1 MATSTT
7 TTVTLRIDKSLKK
20 RLVKLASATARSSS
34 WLAAHAL
41 ETYVESQ
48 EWQIA
53 EMEKGERDMHA
64 GRTVPHEKV
73 KRWLK
78 SWGTK
83 RPLKA
88 PTCD

>member
-7 TTVTLRIDKSLKK
+7 TTVTLRVDKALKK
-20 RLVKLASATARSSS
+20 RLEKLANATARSSS

-41 ETYVESQ
+41 ETYVDSH
-48 EWQIA
+48 EWQVA
-53 EMEKGERDMHA
+53 EIEKGLKDMRA
-64 GRTVPHEKV
+64 GRTVSHEKV

-88 PTCD
+88 PACD